1 MDMFKKNTKS
11 GKEVPVENSATKEFN
26 ERVSRLLLACIE
38 GICKLVSKK
47 EETLCENLES
57 LGGVVKKVTRPKP
70 ASGLAKDIEDFFSR
84 QHLEVSFL
92 ETKNDTVKQIVLD
105 LTDTIQE
112 ITSTTRDFDHNM
124 ELNIEEIQ
132 AAGNID
138 EILALKEAIIS
149 EIRKVKVSSQSI
161 TKELNEYRRT
171 TQSLSSKLEQT
182 EAKALVDALTN
193 VLNRNAYNMKIS
205 QMVREFSRTNV
216 PFCLLV
222 VDIDHFKKFNDQYG
236 HKAGDRVLR
245 SVAASIQESLRASD
259 LVFRYGGEEFVV
271 LLTGVQV
278 GNVSKLA
285 EKVRQEVEKDY
296 FIDKEKK
303 MKVTVSIGV
312 ACIQPDDSE
321 LSLFE
326 RADKALYEAKRK
338 GRNVVVIAE

>member
-1 MDMFKKNTKS
+1 MFKKNTKS
-11 GKEVPVENSATKEFN
+11 EKEVPLESSATKEFN
-26 ERVSRLLLACIE
+26 ERISRLLLACIE
-38 GICKLVSKK
+38 GICKLISKK
-47 EETLCENLES
+47 EDTLCGNLES
-57 LGGVVKKVTRPKP
+57 LGGVVRKVTRPKP
-70 ASGLAKDIEDFFSR
+70 VAGLAKDIEDFFSR
-84 QHLEVSFL
+84 QHLEISFL

-112 ITSTTRDFDHNM
+112 ITSTTGDFDHKM
-124 ELNIEEIQ
+124 ELSIEKIQ

-138 EILALKEAIIS
+138 DILALKDGIIS
-149 EIRKVKVSSQSI
+149 EIEKVKVSSQSI
-161 TKELNEYRRT
+161 RKELNEYRRT

-205 QMVREFSRTNV
+205 QMVREFSRGNA

-222 VDIDHFKKFNDQYG
+222 IDIDHFKKFNDQYG

-271 LLTGVQV
+271 LLAGTQAE
-278 GNVSKLA
+278 NVTKLA
-285 EKVRQEVEKDY
+285 EKVRNEVEKDY

-312 ACIQPDDSE
+312 ACIQPGDTE

-338 GRNVVVIAE
+338 GRNVVVVAE